1 MTVVQV
7 LVGLVVG
14 GFLVTLVVGLA
25 TGRIAWR
32 QEGCCTGDPARDS
45 RMAAVFLDDD
55 RDS

>member
-14 GFLVTLVVGLA
+14 GFLVTVAVGLA

-32 QEGCCTGDPARDS
+32 QEGCCTADPARDS
-45 RMAAVFLDDD
+45 RLAAAFLDDEP
-55 RDS
+55 DS